1 MTPEELERIRARDNG
16 RVDAY
21 IGHRGDD
28 RHTLLAEVDRLTA
41 ENERLK
47 AALIKI
53 RDADYRGNRSPESRM
68 AYDAL
73 KGQP

>member
-1 MTPEELERIRARDNG
+1 MSIYTHGGESDPRRDG
-16 RVDAY
+16 CDSCQDLR
-21 IGHRGDD
+21 
-28 RHTLLAEVDRLTA
+28 AEVDRLTA